1 MSAFFLY
8 MPVEKQSP
16 PLPEPVLNLLQGQL
30 EIILLQLPAEAS
42 EQQLLQR
49 LGLKLQAIPDEPA
62 DFMLFRQH
70 FILYHLLY
78 RIQHQW
84 QIQQSGW
91 LEIGLAK
98 TIVSTWTTADSPRQP
113 DEKAAYYL
121 NWQHYYQ
128 MTPAALSEQLQQFWQ
143 DYISQLPQQ
152 TIQYTTEQALSQI
165 SLPQWPCTVTE
176 LKKAYR
182 QQALACHPDRGGNP
196 ELFRQLNFAYRY
208 LLQTL
213 QR

>member
-1 MSAFFLY
+1 
-8 MPVEKQSP
+8 MPVEKQP
-16 PLPEPVLNLLQGQL
+16 APLPEPVLSLLQGQL
-30 EIILLQLPAEAS
+30 ETILLQLPAEAT

-49 LGLKLQAIPDEPA
+49 LGLKLQPIPDEPA

-84 QIQQSGW
+84 QAQQFCW

-98 TIVSTWTTADSPRQP
+98 TIVNVWTVADTPRQP

-121 NWQHYYQ
+121 SWQYYYQ
-128 MTPAALSEQLQQFWQ
+128 MTPATLAEQLQQFWQ
-143 DYISQLPQQ
+143 DYISLPPKQS
-152 TIQYTTEQALSQI
+152 IKYTTEQALSQI
-165 SLPQWPCTVTE
+165 SLSQWPCTVAE

-182 QQALACHPDRGGNP
+182 QQALACHPDRGGNA
-196 ELFRQLNFAYRY
+196 EHFRQLNLAYRY
-208 LLQTL
+208 LLQVLQL